1 MSNESAPHHQEST
14 NLDVLLFGGIIY
26 SCVRS
31 FVLSRGGGV
40 GSGYGPDPSKA
51 NMMMLKIPNGQV
63 GLVIGKQGATIRGI
77 QDRTGV
83 NIQIPQV

>member
-1 MSNESAPHHQEST
+1 MSLRRTIKKVKTLTFFCSVTSSIRA
-14 NLDVLLFGGIIY
+14 
-26 SCVRS
+26 CVRS
-31 FVLSRGGGV
+31 FVLSGGGGV